1 MGTEPRQAGKGQGA
15 ALASGA
21 GPGPAPLDPSGS
33 LATQQVDQMVAAWRR
48 GERPLAEEI
57 LADHPEL
64 GDEAAIRLIYEE
76 VCLRLEAGQTV
87 DPAEIV
93 RRFPHWRSE
102 LEILLDCELK
112 MHAGPGPL
120 AFPEIGETVAG
131 FRLIWELGRGAAG
144 RVFLASQPSL
154 ADRPVVLKI
163 TSRGREEHLSLARL
177 QHMNIVP
184 LYSEHVLQA
193 RNLQILCMP
202 FLGGATLAQVFDL
215 LKDQPPEARTGKQL
229 MEAVDEIERRL
240 PIASPAQGPFRNFL
254 GRSSYVSAI
263 CSIGACLAD
272 GLQYAHERKLVHMDI
287 KPSNVLLAGDG
298 QPMLLDFHL
307 ARGPIRPQEPAPAW
321 LGGTPGSMAPEQ
333 ERAVNCL
340 RDGRPITERVDERAD
355 LYALGLL
362 LYEAL
367 GGPRRESPGA
377 VLPPL
382 HRINGGVSPGLSD
395 VIHKCLCQDPR
406 DRYADAAALATDLRC
421 HLADLPL
428 RGVPNRSLAERWRK
442 WRRRRPFGLLRSLLL
457 LVSIA
462 AVVVTAALAG
472 VGYRHRVTE
481 IQSSLDQGRALLKRG
496 QHSEA
501 AIALRRGLALT
512 GDLPFVAE
520 QKASPGPHPRRR
532 NATREGRRA
541 PSACGADPLSLR
553 DRPAPTRG
561 GELAHH
567 QGTRDLAGPRPAEP
581 PAR

>member
-1 MGTEPRQAGKGQGA
+1 
-15 ALASGA
+15 
-21 GPGPAPLDPSGS
+21 
-33 LATQQVDQMVAAWRR
+33 MVAAWRR

-112 MHAGPGPL
+112 MHAGPGQL

-163 TSRGREEHLSLARL
+163 TARGREEHLSLARL

-215 LKDQPPEARTGKQL
+215 LKDRPPQARTGKQL
-229 MEAVDEIERRL
+229 IEAVDEIEGRL

-272 GLQYAHERKLVHMDI
+272 GLQYAHDRNLVHMDI
-287 KPSNVLLAGDG
+287 KPSNVLLADDG

-307 ARGPIRPQEPAPAW
+307 ARGPIHPQEPAPRW
-321 LGGTPGSMAPEQ
+321 LGELLGPWLPSRNARSTAF
-333 ERAVNCL
+333 A
-340 RDGRPITERVDERAD
+340 RDGPSPSESTTGRISTRWASCSTRPWAGRTAS
-355 LYALGLL
+355 
-362 LYEAL
+362 
-367 GGPRRESPGA
+367 PRRRAARRSIGF
-377 VLPPL
+377 
-382 HRINGGVSPGLSD
+382 NGSVSPGLSD
-395 VIHKCLCQDPR
+395 VIHKCLQPESS
-406 DRYADAAALATDLRC
+406 
-421 HLADLPL
+421 
-428 RGVPNRSLAERWRK
+428 RSL
-442 WRRRRPFGLLRSLLL
+442 RRCGG
-457 LVSIA
+457 
-462 AVVVTAALAG
+462 AG
-472 VGYRHRVTE
+472 H
-481 IQSSLDQGRALLKRG
+481 
-496 QHSEA
+496 
-501 AIALRRGLALT
+501 
-512 GDLPFVAE
+512 
-520 QKASPGPHPRRR
+520 
-532 NATREGRRA
+532 
-541 PSACGADPLSLR
+541 
-553 DRPAPTRG
+553 RPAVPSG
-561 GELAHH
+561 
-567 QGTRDLAGPRPAEP
+567 
-581 PAR
+581 